1 MEEVHRATMSQERAS
16 NVFGVLAQ
24 PGEKMC
30 VFVWDGFPVKIEQPS
45 NHHDGSAT
53 FSTKHHGHSLNRIEA
68 VDLEGR
74 PVFTLNLSAS
84 ISPRATDE
92 SMSFFNLDTESTMG
106 LQGGFIAMLVGLP
119 GYLMIH
125 LFDNGFR

>member
-1 MEEVHRATMSQERAS
+1 MRDTLEEIHRATMSQERAS

-24 PGEKMC
+24 PGEKIC
-30 VFVWDGFPVKIEQPS
+30 VVVFDGFPVEI
-45 NHHDGSAT
+45 DGTAT
-53 FSTKHHGHSLNRIEA
+53 YCTKHLGNSLSRIEG

-92 SMSFFNLDTESTMG
+92 SMCFFNLDTETATG
-106 LQGGFIAMLVGLP
+106 LQGGFKAFLVGLP